1 MASSRYEKFFDD
13 VFNESENHD
22 QKGFLKN
29 NVKQRLSFNDDLIFE
44 IPLIYQYRPDKIA
57 SRFYGNPKLYWV
69 LVYVNDIHNSPE
81 GFYLGRR
88 IRIPRVERVT
98 EVV

>member
-1 MASSRYEKFFDD
+1 MK
-13 VFNESENHD
+13 N
-22 QKGFLKN
+22 FLMMFLTK
-29 NVKQRLSFNDDLIFE
+29 VKTTTKKIFE